1 MSFSSVPSE
10 TRIVF
15 TNEQVTGPP
24 AREMIRLAGIN
35 ESSIVLDNA
44 TGGGVAALAAKAKY
58 AADINDS
65 MLALAKSRGLNTLK
79 ADQTNLPLD
88 SATFTHITNSFGV
101 FFSADDNVVL
111 KETHRL
117 LVPGGIAGFTS
128 WKSIGWWADVAPHM
142 PLPLPS
148 HPESLF
154 PAKWNEADVIR
165 EKMTRAGFG
174 GVDVTEY
181 SFRPQVLVKEFAEA
195 TAVLVKTIARR
206 VWSEEDFAR
215 YGPGIEGRIVDC
227 IKDRYEN
234 TWDGVMTAL
243 ITVGRKSE

>member
-1 MSFSSVPSE
+1 MAFSSVPSE

-24 AREMIRLAGIN
+24 AQEMIRLAGIN

-79 ADQTNLPLD
+79 ADQSHVPLD
-88 SATFTHITNSFGV
+88 SATLTHVTNAFGV
-101 FFSADDNVVL
+101 FFSADDDAVL
-111 KETHRL
+111 RETLRL
-117 LVPGGIAGFTS
+117 LIPGGVAGFTS

-148 HPESLF
+148 PESLF
-154 PAKWNEADVIR
+154 PAKWNDADVVR
-165 EKMTRAGFG
+165 EKMVRAGFSD
-174 GVDVTEY
+174 VEVTEY
-181 SFRPQVLVKEFAEA
+181 VFRPEVSVEEFAEA

-206 VWSEEDFAR
+206 VWPEEDFVR

-227 IKDRYEN
+227 IKDKYEK
-234 TWDGVMTAL
+234 TWNGVMTAL
-243 ITVGRKSE
+243 ITIGRKKPR